1 MLRKILQ
8 AFIQALL
15 ILICFGFFCYSYFGD
30 GTVKELVFWGVLLLF
45 NFISKCSDNIIEGK
59 S

>member
-1 MLRKILQ
+1 MLGKIIQ
-8 AFIQALL
+8 AFLVL
-15 ILICFGFFCYSYFGD
+15 MCFGFFCYSYFGD
-30 GTVKELVFWGVLLLF
+30 GTVKDLVFWGIILLF